1 MVSPEMIRAYP
12 FFSGFTLDQVVDL
25 SMAAREL
32 EVDAGY
38 TFINENQEVHH
49 FYLIREGKASI
60 CIAVP
65 HRSIK
70 HTFQQQIY
78 RDLITEDVVVSTLED
93 GELFGWSAI
102 IPPHEATA
110 SVKAASPCRV
120 IEFDYQALAPK
131 FEENCCLGHLLTV
144 KAAQVVRERLR
155 DLRIEYIVPLSER
168 LAVTV

>member
-25 SMAAREL
+25 SMVAREL
-32 EVDAGY
+32 EVEPGY

-49 FYLIREGKASI
+49 FYLIRDGKASI

-65 HRSIK
+65 HRQIE

-78 RDLITEDVVVSTLED
+78 RDLVTEDVIISTLED

-110 SVKAASPCRV
+110 SVKAITPCRV
-120 IEFDYQALAPK
+120 IEFDYLALTPK
-131 FEENCCLGHLLTV
+131 IEENCCLGHLLTL

-155 DLRIEYIVPLSER
+155 DLRVENLVSISEMV
-168 LAVTV
+168 ADTV